1 MSVHAP
7 VGDFHPASDQ
17 LLLST
22 LTASAFS
29 FLQPTSALHTTT
41 LVLAKRYLD
50 PLALSASQAQDE
62 RLDAL
67 RRARKRGRDEGY
79 ASKRPFRM
87 RQVHLEGLRTQ
98 QVWEQARRVLHA
110 STEEAEAHL
119 RILRTSQS
127 SQESLMQADSTDGNE
142 PRRKKAKLSNDES
155 EASNFIANNQE
166 AEAVRKDPNNS
177 ADSDIGSEEVLV
189 NGVDGDM
196 KEQIDNLDDGG
207 EDAMTDSATPSDIN
221 DVPTDVF
228 LQDKHGLNDGFFSID
243 EFNKQSEFL
252 ESQDARGEPGNEA
265 SDEEEIDW
273 GAEPL
278 PLENSSTLKDRV
290 EFDDVDDEEDD
301 DDENGPT
308 FGNADLNGVNTDSD
322 ASDDDMSIDGMDPS
336 TNSNDI
342 LYADFFAPPPRKATK
357 STHMRALPK
366 TQPTSSSAPPLEDDM
381 DRTIA
386 AVRRDIFDDEL
397 SAEEDSDARSDIVP
411 GNLRSR
417 RSNHEKRQAKLAEEI
432 RRLEAANVAK
442 RDWTLSGEARAV
454 DRPLNSLLE
463 EDLEF
468 ERAGKPVP
476 VITNK
481 VSEDIEAL
489 IKRRIINREFDEV
502 IRRRPSDLVTGAT
515 AARRGRFELDD
526 NKPQQSLAEV
536 YEAEYLKKID
546 PDGYTDKRDEKLK
559 KEHAAIESMWAEIS
573 SKLDSLSNWHY
584 KPKPPQANIT
594 VVADVPKISVEDA
607 RPNAVEGMGAEESM
621 LAPQEVYRP
630 GEERSRA
637 DKQKEVVLKSGV
649 PVAREEMSREEKL
662 RRRRREKER
671 IKKRGEA
678 VVPQAA
684 IAALKKKAE
693 RKGVVDN
700 LKRGGVKVIGKKGE
714 LVDVEGKGIKGG
726 NGATKRSGSFKL

>member
-7 VGDFHPASDQ
+7 IGDFHPASDQ

-22 LTASAFS
+22 LAASAHS
-29 FLQPTSALHTTT
+29 FLQPTSALHTAA

-50 PLALSASQAQDE
+50 PLALSASQAQSE
-62 RLDAL
+62 RLYAL
-67 RRARKRGRDEGY
+67 RRERKRGRNHDHV
-79 ASKRPFRM
+79 SKTPFRM

-110 STEEAEAHL
+110 SSAESEVYL
-119 RILRTSQS
+119 RNLGPPQS
-127 SQESLMQADSTDGNE
+127 SPKSSIRAASKDGDE
-142 PRRKKAKLSNDES
+142 PRREKTKLSDDEVGGSDFDTDNLEGEVISENLNDSIDSES
-155 EASNFIANNQE
+155 GPEM
-166 AEAVRKDPNNS
+166 VRGDS
-177 ADSDIGSEEVLV
+177 ADGNTEEQVDDLDGEDDDATKGLGISSDI
-189 NGVDGDM
+189 
-196 KEQIDNLDDGG
+196 DDL
-207 EDAMTDSATPSDIN
+207 
-221 DVPTDVF
+221 PTDVF
-228 LQDKHGLNDGFFSID
+228 LPDKHGLNDGFFSID

-252 ESQDARGEPGNEA
+252 ENRDARGEPENEV
-265 SDEEEIDW
+265 SEEEEIDW
-273 GAEPL
+273 GAEPV
-278 PLENSSTLKDRV
+278 PLEINSTPKNRDDSDD
-290 EFDDVDDEEDD
+290 FDDNE

-308 FGNADLNGVNTDSD
+308 FGDADLNGANANSD
-322 ASDDDMSIDGMDPS
+322 ASDDDMSVDGVDPS
-336 TNSNDI
+336 TNTNDI
-342 LYADFFAPPPRKATK
+342 LYADFFAPPPRRATK
-357 STHMRALPK
+357 STRMRALPK
-366 TQPTSSSAPPLEDDM
+366 TQPTPSSAPQPEDDI

-386 AVRRDIFDDEL
+386 AVRRDIFEDEL
-397 SAEEDSDARSDIVP
+397 SAEEDSSDARSDAVP
-411 GNLRSR
+411 GDPRSR

-432 RRLEAANVAK
+432 RKLEAANVAK
-442 RDWTLSGEARAV
+442 RDWTLSGEARAA

-476 VITNK
+476 VITNE

-502 IRRRPSDLVTGAT
+502 VRRRPGDLVTGAA

-526 NKPQQSLAEV
+526 TKPQQSLAEM
-536 YEAEYLKKID
+536 YEAEHLKKVD

-559 KEHAAIESMWAEIS
+559 KEHAAIESMWVEIS
-573 SKLDSLSNWHY
+573 SKLDSLSSWHY
-584 KPKPPQANIT
+584 KPRPPQASIT
-594 VVADVPKISVEDA
+594 VVADVPKISLEDA

-678 VVPQAA
+678 VVPKAA
-684 IAALKKKAE
+684 SVAVKKKAE

-700 LKRGGVKVIGKKGE
+700 LKRGGVKVISKKGE

-726 NGATKRSGSFKL
+726 KEPVKGSGSFKL